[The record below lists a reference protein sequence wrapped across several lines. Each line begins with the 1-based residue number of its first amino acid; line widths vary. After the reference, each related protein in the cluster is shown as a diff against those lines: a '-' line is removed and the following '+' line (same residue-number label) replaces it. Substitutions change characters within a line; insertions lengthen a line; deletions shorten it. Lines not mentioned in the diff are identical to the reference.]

1 MAALQSIR
9 KRGAL
14 LIGAIGLALFAFI
27 AEEFFRSLETTSN
40 MNKQQV
46 GEVYGE
52 KLSVQDYQQMVD
64 EASELYK
71 LQYGNLN
78 DQMQD
83 RVRDEVWNGFVN
95 YKLVEHE
102 ANKLG
107 LIVTDE
113 EMQNALREGTA
124 ESLRRMGVLNSTGL
138 AIVDQT
144 GRFNVQVLQDFLK
157 QYKDAKA
164 NPQANAAYMEA
175 FETINKIWLFTEK
188 ELRKELLIM
197 KYNTLLQQSFIAN
210 PVSAKMLFEDN
221 VTKSEVELASIPFS
235 SVEDK
240 DVVVEDAELKAMY
253 AKNKEQFATYEET
266 RDLKY
271 IDVEVTASF
280 ADRQALQTKMKDA
293 YEKLVANED
302 PATVV
307 AGHNSLV
314 AYVNAPLSE
323 NAFRPEY
330 RAILDSMAV
339 GSVKV
344 PFYNAGDNTF
354 NLIKLVSKVQAPD
367 SVQLTQLAVIGAS
380 AEEIKQ
386 RTDSVMNAL
395 AGGANFAELAKAY
408 GQPTDTFWVTS
419 AQYENSPMDESGA
432 KYVTTINT
440 TPANQV
446 AKVEM
451 LQGNLIVK
459 VLNRK
464 AITTKYNA
472 AIVKN
477 TIDFSKETYRKALND
492 FNRFISENRTME
504 AVDSNAI
511 KSGYVL
517 KTLKDFSASSHNVA
531 GVAATKD
538 AVRWIFDEAEVGNIS
553 KLYECGNG
561 NNHLLL
567 VMLTNVNE
575 KGYRPWDN
583 AEVKETLTTM
593 VKAEKKAAFL
603 MKQLAGVK
611 DMAAAKTQKN
621 VEVDTLKNIS
631 FSMNPYIAS
640 AGVPEA
646 IVAGAVSKTEAGKF
660 CGPVVGGEGV
670 YMLQVLNK
678 EKGSQEYN
686 EAENIQMVVQR
697 NFQAI
702 GRQFGNVLGQKANIV
717 DNRYKF

>member
-83 RVRDEVWNGFVN
+83 RVRDEVWNSFVN

-113 EMQNALREGTA
+113 EVQNALREGTA

-157 QYKDAKA
+157 QYKEAKA

-240 DVVVEDAELKAMY
+240 DVVVEDADLKAMY

-314 AYVNAPLSE
+314 TYVNAPLSV

-339 GSVKV
+339 GSVKI

-504 AVDSNAI
+504 AIDSNAI

-603 MKQLAGVK
+603 MNQLASVK
-611 DMAAAKTQKN
+611 DMAAAKAQKN

-646 IVAGAVSKTEAGKF
+646 IVAGAVSKTESGKF
-660 CGPVVGGEGV
+660 CGPIVGGEGI

-678 EKGSQEYN
+678 EKGTQEYN

-697 NFQAI
+697 SFQAI

>member
-253 AKNKEQFATYEET
+253 AKNKERFATYEET

-380 AEEIKQ
+380 TEEIKQ

-646 IVAGAVSKTEAGKF
+646 IVAGAVSKTETGKF